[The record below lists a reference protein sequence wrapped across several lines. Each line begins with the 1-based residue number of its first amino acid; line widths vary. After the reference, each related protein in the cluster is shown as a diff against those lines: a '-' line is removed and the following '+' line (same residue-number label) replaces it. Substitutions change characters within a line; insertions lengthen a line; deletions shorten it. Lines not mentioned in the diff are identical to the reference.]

1 MSRVVVINHL
11 TLDGVMQGP
20 GRPDEDR
27 RGGFEHG
34 GWAGERSDEVVGTAM
49 GARMAESGGLVFGR
63 RTYEDLL
70 SYWNTQPDSPFTG
83 PLNAARKFVAS
94 RTLREPLRWPN
105 STLLEGD
112 AAEAVADLKAQPG
125 QDLHIM
131 GSGELIQSLMRRGII
146 DEFMLMIHP
155 LVLGSGRR
163 LFADGSPA
171 TNLRLVDAKT
181 ATTGVVIAT
190 YQPVENTAV

>member
-1 MSRVVVINHL
+1 LATSPVSSFLIFMPA
-11 TLDGVMQGP
+11 P

-34 GWAGERSDEVVGTAM
+34 GWATPGSDEVVGTSM

-70 SYWNTQPDSPFTG
+70 SYWNTQPDSPFAES
-83 PLNAARKFVAS
+83 LNAARKFVAS
-94 RTLREPLRWPN
+94 RTLREPLPN
-105 STLLEGD
+105 STLLDGD
-112 AAEAVADLKAQPG
+112 AADAIGDLKAQPG
-125 QDLHIM
+125 RDLHIM
-131 GSGELIQSLMRRGII
+131 GSGELIQSLMGRGLV

-163 LFADGSPA
+163 LFADGGPA
-171 TNLRLVDAKT
+171 TNPRLVDTQT

-190 YQPVENTAV
+190 YLASDR